1 MHPALRSLRVGW
13 RRLRFRP
20 WTAAVELGGDVH
32 VEGQIW
38 LPGSGR
44 VRIGH
49 GVRLLARRAAIELRA
64 HPGAEIL
71 IADGVLI
78 EDGASIEATSSVRI
92 GERARI
98 GAFTKIIDNHF
109 HRPGQ
114 DLFERPTPVPVVIG
128 ADALIGPHAVLLPG
142 AEMGAGAAVGAG
154 AVLSFRLAPGA
165 VFLGTTS
172 AMPTQP

>member
-1 MHPALRSLRVGW
+1 MHSALRSLRVGW
-13 RRLRFRP
+13 RRLSFRP
-20 WTAAVELGGDVH
+20 WTAAVELGEVH
-32 VEGQIW
+32 VEGRIW
-38 LPGSGR
+38 LPGSGK
-44 VRIGH
+44 VRIGD

-64 HPGAEIL
+64 HSGAEIV
-71 IADGVLI
+71 IADDVLI
-78 EDGASIEATSSVRI
+78 EDGTSIEATSSVRI

-98 GAFTKIIDNHF
+98 GAFCKIIDNHF

-114 DLFERPTPVPVVIG
+114 GDRFERPTPVPVVIG
-128 ADALIGPHAVLLPG
+128 PDALIGPHAVLLPG
-142 AEMGAGAAVGAG
+142 AEVGAGAAVGAG